1 MAINLGVVM
10 IRTAY
15 LLLTKLRLLC
25 KRWEHRRGVKKE
37 LQRKRLKEKI
47 FQIHLKIKLEKA
59 AQLEREIRAEVLLD
73 EVLVQLPKK
82 N

>member
-1 MAINLGVVM
+1 
-10 IRTAY
+10 
-15 LLLTKLRLLC
+15 
-25 KRWEHRRGVKKE
+25 
-37 LQRKRLKEKI
+37 LKEKI